1 MYKAAASDRGYEG
14 RRVGAKEG
22 QTVGRQIQEKNL
34 AQRPRKNFQI
44 CSCVKDKIIA
54 KTLV

>member
-44 CSCVKDKIIA
+44 CSCAKDKIIA

>member
-1 MYKAAASDRGYEG
+1 MYKEAASDRGYEG
-14 RRVGAKEG
+14 RRVGAQEG
-22 QTVGRQIQEKNL
+22 QTVGRQTQEKNL
-34 AQRPRKNFQI
+34 AQRPQKNFQN